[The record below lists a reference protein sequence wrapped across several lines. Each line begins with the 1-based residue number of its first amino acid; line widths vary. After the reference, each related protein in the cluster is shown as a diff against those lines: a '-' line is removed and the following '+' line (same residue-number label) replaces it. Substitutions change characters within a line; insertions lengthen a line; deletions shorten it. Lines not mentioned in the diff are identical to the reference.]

1 MAALSP
7 AEPSSLGLYWLTPG
21 ELAALQE
28 SGLEIMGM
36 PAAELR
42 ELEAN
47 NLPAF
52 EALMLSRMH
61 RPYLFKVKVAEDT
74 YNDETRIKTNIMRCA
89 CFTRH

>member
-1 MAALSP
+1 
-7 AEPSSLGLYWLTPG
+7 
-21 ELAALQE
+21 
-28 SGLEIMGM
+28 M

-89 CFTRH
+89 CFTGH